1 MGPCSM
7 DLNGKIY
14 SQQFVG
20 LRICGERERERER
33 DLEKILKVVEFWIQ
47 Q

>member
-1 MGPCSM
+1 M

-33 DLEKILKVVEFWIQ
+33 FGEIFEGC
-47 Q
+47 

>member
-20 LRICGERERERER
+20 LRICGERER
-33 DLEKILKVVEFWIQ
+33 DLEKILKVVEFWILQ
-47 Q
+47 

>member
-20 LRICGERERERER
+20 LRICGERERER
-33 DLEKILKVVEFWIQ
+33 DLEKFLKVVEFWIQ